1 MENKDFRTI
10 CLIVLALLVAGCG
23 VDWFPQ
29 FNGSAVNPT
38 PFSFN
43 SKFGV
48 PIFASVSSNTVTIS
62 GFANNSTASPISIS
76 AGSAYSINGSTP
88 TTSAGTIKNNQTVK
102 VIQTTSSLPG
112 ASTVSTLTI
121 GFLNGTFTTVT
132 QTITTPVFAQIFS
145 PPPKAGFAEISAPI
159 SGTDVG
165 GHVVTMAGKNTELA
179 ISDANGI
186 ITTNFTTST
195 APLSVPFLNNQHILL
210 LIPTPAITPKTI
222 LTIDNTNFVIDN
234 TSFIVTSSPK

>member
-1 MENKDFRTI
+1 MENKDFRMI

-29 FNGSAVNPT
+29 FNGSATNPA
-38 PFSFN
+38 PFSFT

-48 PIFASVSSNTVTIS
+48 PIFASVSSNTVRIS
-62 GFANNSTASPISIS
+62 GFANNSTASPIAIS
-76 AGSAYSINGSTP
+76 AGSAYSIDGGTP

-102 VIQTTSSLPG
+102 VIQTTASLPG

-132 QTITTPVFAQIFS
+132 QTITTPAFTQIFPS
-145 PPPKAGFAEISAPI
+145 PRAGFIEISALI
-159 SGTDVG
+159 SGTDTG
-165 GHVVTMAGKNTELA
+165 GHVVTMAGTNTELA
-179 ISDANGI
+179 ISDSNNV

-195 APLSVPFLNNQHILL
+195 APLSVTFLNTQHILL
-210 LIPTPAITPKTI
+210 LIPTPAVSPTTT
-222 LTIDNTNFVIDN
+222 LTIDSTNFVINN
-234 TSFIVTSSPK
+234 TTFAVTSSPK